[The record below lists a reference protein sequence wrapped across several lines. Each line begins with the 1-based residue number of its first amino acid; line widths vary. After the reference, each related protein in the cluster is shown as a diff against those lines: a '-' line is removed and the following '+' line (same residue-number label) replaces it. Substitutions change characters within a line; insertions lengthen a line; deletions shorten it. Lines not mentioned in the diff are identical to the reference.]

1 MSIAPDAPG
10 VEVNA
15 PIDPVDQPTG
25 GAGAL
30 STTANTLGTEKVE
43 PESAELKA
51 AQRARLRRKL
61 LGSTPLLMFG
71 VLVLIFLAFS
81 IARPDSFP
89 TFLNVRNMVT
99 DTALYLIMGI
109 GFTYV
114 MVAAGF
120 DLSQGSVLVFGQVV
134 AAKVMQGIGGQGGWT
149 VFVGF
154 IAAIVGGAIWGLFNG
169 LVITKMR
176 VPPLITTL
184 GTLGA
189 SLGVADLLTQG
200 QDNTPTPDVLT
211 SLSRALPLGL
221 PWQVWVALVLAVV
234 AGAYLHTTRYGRR
247 TFVIGSN
254 EEAARRAGINVDRHV
269 IKLYMISA
277 ATAGLAGMMAL
288 INNTVTTVGGHTTDS
303 LIVVTGVAL
312 GGISLFGGSGLM
324 VGTVIGM
331 FIPTVLTNG
340 LVQIK
345 VQPFWQQVVIGFIL
359 ILAVYL
365 DQVKRRRRNQV

>member
-1 MSIAPDAPG
+1 MTATPASPERTPVPG
-10 VEVNA
+10 K
-15 PIDPVDQPTG
+15 DPAGPADGDQ
-25 GAGAL
+25 L
-30 STTANTLGTEKVE
+30 STTMNAVVSGPVE
-43 PESAELKA
+43 PESAALKA
-51 AQRARLRRKL
+51 AQRSRMRRKL
-61 LGSTPLLMFG
+61 AGSTPLLMFG
-71 VLVLIFLAFS
+71 VLLLIFVAFS
-81 IARPDSFP
+81 LARPDTFP

-114 MVAAGF
+114 MIAAGF

-134 AAKVMQGIGGQGGWT
+134 AAKIMVLVGDHGGWT
-149 VFVGF
+149 VAVGF
-154 IAAIVGGAIWGLFNG
+154 VAAIVGGAIWGLFNG
-169 LVITKMR
+169 LVITKLR

-211 SLSRALPLGL
+211 DLSRALPWGL
-221 PWQVWVALVLAVV
+221 PWQVWVAAVVAVV
-234 AGAYLHTTRYGRR
+234 AGLYLHTTRYGKR

-254 EEAARRAGINVDRHV
+254 AEAARRAGINVDRHV

-288 INNTVTTVGGHTTDS
+288 INNTVTTVGGHSTDS

-331 FIPTVLTNG
+331 CIPTVLTNG
-340 LVQIK
+340 LVQIQ

-365 DQVKRRRRNQV
+365 DHFKRQRRDRV